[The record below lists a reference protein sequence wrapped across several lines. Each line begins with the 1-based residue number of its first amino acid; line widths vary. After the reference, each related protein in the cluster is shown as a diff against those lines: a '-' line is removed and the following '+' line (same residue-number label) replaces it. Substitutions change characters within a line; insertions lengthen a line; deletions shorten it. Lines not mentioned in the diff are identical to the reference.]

1 MIKKR
6 KALSRGFFARK
17 KNMNHKILKTLE
29 FEKIVA
35 QLADLTT
42 TGAGRELALQL
53 QPESNVNDIQL
64 MLDQTWALTNL
75 ERLKGRLP
83 LADFAD
89 IKPALRR
96 LAVHAALS
104 ATELGN
110 LRLVL
115 AIADEI
121 NSFVKDSDA
130 DLQAV
135 APLLADLAVPTE
147 LYQRLRRT
155 VEFDGTVLDTASDKL
170 SEIRTAIAKNN
181 TEIKT
186 RMNGYLS
193 GNSAKYLS
201 ENIVT
206 IRAGR
211 YVLPVMQQYRGK
223 FGGVVHDQ
231 SASGQTLFIEPA
243 VIVNLNNRQQN
254 LLADEKQE
262 ISRILKRLSAL
273 AGDHSAKLDQIATA
287 IARLDFITAKS
298 RLGKN
303 MHASVPKL
311 APDNRIVLRQ
321 ARHPLI
327 DPQKVVANDI
337 ELGTDFDTMLITGPN
352 TGGKTITL
360 KTVGLLQLMAQAGLL
375 IPAQEGSSVGIFDQ
389 IFADIGDEQS
399 IEQSLSTF
407 SSHIDNIV
415 AIMKKADRRSL
426 ILIDELGAGTD
437 PEEGASLAIAILDSL
452 RAKDCKIM
460 VTTHY
465 PELKLYGYNR
475 ERTINASME
484 FDLHTLSPTY
494 RLQIGI
500 PGQSNAFAIAKRLGM
515 DSAVVDQAQSLMS
528 DEDSD
533 LNHMIERLNEQTRLA
548 AKHRRELA
556 KAASEAEVLAKQL
569 QDGLDIFRQKEKRML
584 DAANE
589 RASQIV
595 AKKRQQADQI
605 ISDLQKENLQTNN
618 VIAAKGRFNKLEQ
631 EAENLA
637 HNKVLKQARKRH
649 HVKVGDRVKVLSYGQ
664 TGVITSKLSDHN
676 FEVQIGI
683 LKVKVSDREV
693 EKISADSGQS
703 PKKTRAVRSSRG
715 LRRSSVRGELDL
727 RGERYDEA
735 MTDLDRY
742 IDAALLAGLSTVTI
756 IHGIGTGAIRTGVWK
771 YLRASKHA
779 KSFNYA
785 PANQGGNGAT
795 IVQLQ

>member
-1 MIKKR
+1 M
-6 KALSRGFFARK
+6 LEK

-35 QLADLTT
+35 QLAHLTVT
-42 TGAGRELALQL
+42 DAGHELAQAIA
-53 QPESNVNDIQL
+53 PSSNVNDIQRL
-64 MLDQTWALTNL
+64 LDQTWALTNL
-75 ERLKGRLP
+75 ERVKGRLP
-83 LADFAD
+83 LANFQD
-89 IKPALRR
+89 IGPALKR
-96 LAVHAALS
+96 LGVKAALS
-104 ATELGN
+104 AEELGN
-110 LRLVL
+110 LRLLL
-115 AIADEI
+115 AIADDV
-121 NSFVKDSDA
+121 NNFVQEADA
-130 DLQAV
+130 KLKAV
-135 APLLADLAVPTE
+135 APILADLAVPTD
-147 LYQRLRRT
+147 LYAQLKKA
-155 VEFDGTVLDTASDKL
+155 VEFDGAILDTASDKL
-170 SEIRTAIAKNN
+170 AEIRAAIAKNN

-211 YVLPVMQQYRGK
+211 YVLPVQQQYRSK

-262 ISRILKRLSAL
+262 IRRILKRLSRL
-273 AGDHSAKLDQIATA
+273 AGDHTDELAKIASALAQ
-287 IARLDFITAKS
+287 LDFITAKS
-298 RLGKN
+298 RLAKDMN
-303 MHASVPKL
+303 ATVPKL

-360 KTVGLLQLMAQAGLL
+360 KTVGLLQLMAQSGLF
-375 IPAQEGSSVGIFDQ
+375 IPAGEGSSVGIFDQ

-415 AIMKKADRRSL
+415 AIMQKADQRSL
-426 ILIDELGAGTD
+426 VLIDELGAGTD
-437 PEEGASLAIAILDSL
+437 PEEGASLAIAILDNL
-452 RAKDCKIM
+452 RAKHCKIM

-475 ERTINASME
+475 ERTSNASME
-484 FDLHTLSPTY
+484 FDLHSLSPTY

-515 DSAVVDQAQSLMS
+515 ADSVVDQARSLMN

-533 LNHMIERLNEQTRLA
+533 LDHMIERLNEQTRLA

-556 KAASEAEVLAKQL
+556 KAANEAEILAKQL
-569 QDGLDIFRQKEKRML
+569 QDGLDIFQQKEKRML

-595 AKKRQQADQI
+595 SKKRQQADQI
-605 ISDLQKENLQTNN
+605 INDLQKENLQTNN

-637 HNKVLKQARKRH
+637 QNKVLQQAKKRH

-664 TGVITSKLSDHN
+664 TGVVTSQLSDHC

-703 PKKTRAVRSSRG
+703 PKKKAVRSSRG
-715 LRRSSVRGELDL
+715 LRRSNVRSELDL

-756 IHGIGTGAIRTGVWK
+756 IHGIGTGAIRSGVWK
-771 YLRASKHA
+771 YLRQSEHA

-795 IVQLQ
+795 LVQLQ

>member
-1 MIKKR
+1 MGAFLLEKKT
-6 KALSRGFFARK
+6 
-17 KNMNHKILKTLE
+17 MNHKILKALE
-29 FEKIVA
+29 FEKIVT
-35 QLADLTT
+35 QLAELTVT
-42 TGAGRELALQL
+42 DAGHALAQAILPQTK
-53 QPESNVNDIQL
+53 VNDIQL
-64 MLDQTWALTNL
+64 LLDQTWAVTNL
-75 ERLKGRLP
+75 ERVKGRLP
-83 LADFAD
+83 LANFQEL
-89 IKPALRR
+89 KPALKR
-96 LAVHAALS
+96 LDVKAALS
-104 ATELGN
+104 AAELGN

-115 AIADEI
+115 AIAEDV
-121 NSFVKDSDA
+121 NGFAQDA
-130 DLQAV
+130 ATDLKAV
-135 APLLADLAVPTE
+135 APILANLTLPTE
-147 LYQRLRRT
+147 LYAQLKKA

-170 SEIRTAIAKNN
+170 AATRAAIAKNN

-193 GNSAKYLS
+193 GSSAKYLS
-201 ENIVT
+201 ENAVT

-211 YVLPVMQQYRGK
+211 YVLPVKQQYRAK

-254 LLADEKQE
+254 LVADEKQE
-262 ISRILKRLSAL
+262 IQRILKRLSRL
-273 AGDHSAKLDQIATA
+273 AGDHTDELAKIAA
-287 IARLDFITAKS
+287 ALAELDFITAKS
-298 RLGKN
+298 HLAKQ
-303 MHASVPKL
+303 MKATVPNL
-311 APDNRIVLRQ
+311 APDNRIVLHQ

-337 ELGTDFDTMLITGPN
+337 ELGTSFDTMLITGPN

-360 KTVGLLQLMAQAGLL
+360 KTVGLLQLMAQAGLF
-375 IPAQEGSSVGIFDQ
+375 IPAGEGSSVGVFDQ

-415 AIMKKADRRSL
+415 AIMKKADQRSL
-426 ILIDELGAGTD
+426 VLIDELGAGTD
-437 PEEGASLAIAILDSL
+437 PEEGASLAIAILDNL
-452 RAKDCKIM
+452 RAKHCKIM

-475 ERTINASME
+475 ERTSNASME
-484 FDLHTLSPTY
+484 FDLRTLSPTY

-515 DSAVVDQAQSLMS
+515 ADAVVDQARSLMK

-556 KAASEAEVLAKQL
+556 KAASEAEVLTKQL

-584 DAANE
+584 AAANE

-605 ISDLQKENLQTNN
+605 ITDLQKENLQTNN
-618 VIAAKGRFNKLEQ
+618 VIAAKGRFNQLAQ

-637 HNKVLKQARKRH
+637 QNKVLQQAKKRH

-664 TGVITSKLSDHN
+664 TGIVTRQLADHR

-683 LKVKVSDREV
+683 LKVKVTDREV
-693 EKISADSGQS
+693 EKISADSGQA
-703 PKKTRAVRSSRG
+703 PKKKAVRSSRG
-715 LRRSSVRGELDL
+715 LRRSNVRSELDL

-742 IDAALLAGLSTVTI
+742 LDAALLAGLSTVTI
-756 IHGIGTGAIRTGVWK
+756 IHGIGTGAIRCGVWK
-771 YLRASKHA
+771 YLRQSKHA